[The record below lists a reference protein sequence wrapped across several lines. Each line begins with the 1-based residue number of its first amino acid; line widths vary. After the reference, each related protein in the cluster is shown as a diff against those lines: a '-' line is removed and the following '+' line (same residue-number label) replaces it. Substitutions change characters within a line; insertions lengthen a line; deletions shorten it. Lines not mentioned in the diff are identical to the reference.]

1 MLKTV
6 RVLLHLE
13 ATDDGGVAWWAESDD
28 VPGFTAAAPEL
39 VELRRRVRA
48 ALADEFPAGV
58 DYSEELV
65 TTDPVAASS
74 TAQPRLTV
82 MSEQTGA
89 RSVALRMK
97 QLVA

>member
-13 ATDDGGVAWWAESDD
+13 ATDDGGVVWWAESGD

-48 ALADEFPAGV
+48 ALADDFSDGV
-58 DYSEELV
+58 TYTEELV
-65 TTDPVAASS
+65 ATDPLGSAS
-74 TAQPRLTV
+74 TAQSRFTM
-82 MSEQTGA
+82 MSEQTGG

-97 QLVA
+97 